1 MSLKVGEMFV
11 NLGVKGAEK
20 TVGAVTQTQK
30 AMGELGSASL
40 ETKAAIVGAIYS
52 LERLFAA
59 SGKMGTSLTNF
70 AALTGISTR
79 TLQEWQYAMIQ
90 GGGTAE
96 EMTQNFK
103 NIQASMARLNLM
115 EGPPKYLA
123 LMAQLIHDPSLW
135 AHKDDTVYMANA
147 YVKGLQAAK
156 NDPRAKGIMN
166 EVARSL
172 GLTDNF
178 ITTARRGL
186 FSPDVFK
193 KAPTYSDNEIKA
205 LDKANIAW
213 ANLELKIERAIGH
226 FNALH
231 GGDLVR
237 DVSVIADKMLLIVNS
252 LERIAEKIQLFKSIN
267 GLVSDTAKVIG
278 DTANL
283 LDKPG
288 KATGKQLLGDTSKFL
303 LDTSIYPILRKIFPS
318 LPTTDTVINQTFQ
331 LPASST
337 PQQTADLAGKAVKD
351 AYRQNPAQLQS
362 H

>member
-1 MSLKVGEMFV
+1 MALSVGEMFV

-20 TVGAVTQTQK
+20 TIGAVTQTGK
-30 AMGELGSASL
+30 AMGELGSTSL
-40 ETKAAIVGAIYS
+40 ETKAAIVGAMYA
-52 LERLFAA
+52 LERLFSA

-79 TLQEWQYAMIQ
+79 ELQQWQYAMIQ

-123 LMAQLIHDPSLW
+123 LMAQLIHDPNLW
-135 AHKDDTVYMANA
+135 GHKDDTVYMANA

-156 NDPRAKGIMN
+156 NDPRAKAIMN

-186 FSPDVFK
+186 FSPEVFA
-193 KAPTYSDNEIKA
+193 KAPVYSDNEIAA

-213 ANLELKIERAIGH
+213 ANLGLKIERAVGH

-231 GGDLVR
+231 GQQLVH
-237 DVSVIADKMLLIVNS
+237 DISLITDKVILLVNALEKLSEKLHVFQGINALAGYTANVVGQVADIADKPTKAKAIHL
-252 LERIAEKIQLFKSIN
+252 AE
-267 GLVSDTAKVIG
+267 T
-278 DTANL
+278 
-283 LDKPG
+283 
-288 KATGKQLLGDTSKFL
+288 TS
-303 LDTSIYPILRKIFPS
+303 PILMLTEALMNVLKAHNIGGGS
-318 LPTTDTVINQTFQ
+318 TINQTFQ
-331 LPASST
+331 LPAGSN
-337 PQQTADLAGKAVKD
+337 PQQTADAAGKAVKS
-351 AYRQNPAQLQS
+351 AYRQMPAQLQ
-362 H
+362 HN